1 MFFSTPVN
9 GKVGLFQSMAAGG
22 DCVGLAIGLFVVKYC
37 WMCCC
42 CFVALFDGEEVVV
55 FVAGNE
61 DLGDGAVDNIF
72 WRCC

>member
-37 WMCCC
+37 WM
-42 CFVALFDGEEVVV
+42 VVV